1 MFILN
6 TYYKYIEGVL
16 LFAVNHWRTT
26 FVYMK
31 AEEAEGE
38 EKGGWQDRRR
48 KRKKGGT
55 GED

>member
-48 KRKKGGT
+48 KRKKGGK
-55 GED
+55 G